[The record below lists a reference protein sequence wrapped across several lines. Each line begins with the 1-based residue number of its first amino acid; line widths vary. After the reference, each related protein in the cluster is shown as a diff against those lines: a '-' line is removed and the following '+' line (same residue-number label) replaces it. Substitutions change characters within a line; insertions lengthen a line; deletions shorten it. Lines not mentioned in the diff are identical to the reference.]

1 MRRVASQP
9 ADPATADRGELLA
22 GVRSFHIR
30 HSRGESREMPV
41 ASPVHMLFYRV
52 AEPDVVEILRVLHE
66 RMEPRLHIAR
76 AQ

>member
-1 MRRVASQP
+1 
-9 ADPATADRGELLA
+9 
-22 GVRSFHIR
+22 
-30 HSRGESREMPV
+30 MPV